1 MAENITLAKPLKLAT
16 PGTAPIDG
24 LTVATVKDIAN
35 IESPWNGMMV
45 YCAADGKSYRVT
57 KLKDVSTGVFT
68 KKAVDTYE
76 AVPDAKDMAAKAD
89 KTALDGKADATSLAG
104 KADKNHTHAIADVT
118 GLDTALAGKAD
129 KEHTHEQYAL
139 KTEIPDGVNL
149 EPYLTK
155 EEMAAAKAEME
166 AKEQELRTEVEAK
179 ADKTAL
185 AAKAEELRAEIAAKD
200 SAQNTT
206 TEFQVYAT
214 NAVIAAGVT
223 DSETGI
229 PWATDVPAGMT
240 QKFKI
245 RCDVLAADSDVVVEW
260 GDGTTSAIAKNEFES
275 SDDSDSRRNGLRH
288 GAHLRRARTVSRHH
302 SRQAVLGV
310 PAGRGVQHHQPHFR
324 SRLSD
329 GWMASESFRGVPMVA
344 ENSEGRVS
352 DGA

>member
-35 IESPWNGMMV
+35 IESPWNGMTV

-76 AVPDAKDMAAKAD
+76 AVPDAKDMAEKAD
-89 KTALDGKADATSLAG
+89 KTALDGKADATSLDGKADKSALNA

-129 KEHTHEQYAL
+129 KEHTHGQYAL

-166 AKEQELRTEVEAK
+166 AKEQ
-179 ADKTAL
+179 
-185 AAKAEELRAEIAAKD
+185 ELRAEIAAKD

-260 GDGTTSAIAKNEFES
+260 GDGTSSAIAKNEFES
-275 SDDSDSRRNGLRH
+275 SDDSDWGL
-288 GAHLRRARTVSRHH
+288 GEMVYVVAHTYTA
-302 SRQAVLGV
+302 
-310 PAGRGVQHHQPHFR
+310 PGRYRVIV
-324 SRLSD
+324 
-329 GWMASESFRGVPMVA
+329 RG
-344 ENSEGRVS
+344 
-352 DGA
+352 